1 MRLGWLMEANWTDP
15 ILFFIYSVAKP
26 IASALILVFMLEVI
40 AGPTGRGLRSFV
52 VVGSALWTF
61 VINGIAGLG
70 WSILDDRERYRM
82 LKYLYLSPSD
92 FLTVM
97 LGRAAARIG
106 VGAMGAV
113 ITLVVGVV
121 ALGVPFDWNRVDFPL
136 LVAAMALGLLNVT
149 AIGVAIA
156 AICIQMRQE
165 AWNYPDAFAGALF
178 LVSGAVFPIAVLPN
192 PVQVVAL
199 LNPLSWWM
207 AGVREALFP
216 AGPSSIGG
224 AGSLYASLAGRMQ
237 PGAGEIVLA
246 LLVTGAVVTLTAV
259 LAFRASE
266 RRAKDRG
273 LLDETTG
280 S

>member
-1 MRLGWLMEANWTDP
+1 MEANWTDP

-26 IASALILVFMLEVI
+26 IASALILIFMLEVI
-40 AGPTGRGLRSFV
+40 AGPAGRGLRSFV

-70 WSILDDRERYRM
+70 WAILDDRERYRM

-136 LVAAMALGLLNVT
+136 LVAAMALGLINVT

-178 LVSGAVFPIAVLPN
+178 LVSGAVFPIAVLPH

-224 AGSLYASLAGRMQ
+224 ASSLYASLTGRMQ

-246 LLVTGAVVTLTAV
+246 LLVTGAIVTLTAV
-259 LAFRASE
+259 LAFQASE

>member
-1 MRLGWLMEANWTDP
+1 MEANWTDP

-26 IASALILVFMLEVI
+26 IASALILIFMLEVI
-40 AGPTGRGLRSFV
+40 AGPAGRGLRSFV

-136 LVAAMALGLLNVT
+136 LVAAMALGLINVT

-178 LVSGAVFPIAVLPN
+178 LVSGAVFPIAVLPH

-224 AGSLYASLAGRMQ
+224 ASSLYASLTGRMQ

-246 LLVTGAVVTLTAV
+246 LLVTGAIVTLTAV